1 MLVSV
6 TVMLRFLRRLSLVSL
21 ALSLSSCGGN
31 GPTVVPTPTPPPGYS
46 VTATV
51 FYDEDGNGVLGAQ
64 EHVRLPG
71 VEVVIGSASAR
82 TAPATGQALVSGI
95 PEGPAAV
102 GVRIETVPAYFQ
114 PRSLPSIQVPGTA
127 EVRIP
132 LTLPIGT
139 NHANRYLGYGDSI
152 TKGDNSSDRKGY
164 EAKLQVLLVGQLGR
178 AEVHNWGREG
188 DTSAESAEV
197 EIVRRTLGWYDPAY
211 TLILL
216 GTNDWHGC
224 KAMPPTQCGTI
235 DALRT
240 VVETVK
246 DWRGGSLP
254 VLGTLPP
261 ANPAIAPASR
271 NTWNDTMNE
280 LIKQLARQQHVAVA
294 DLNAE
299 FKAAG
304 NLPSLFEDDV
314 HPNDAGYQVLAQGWM
329 KGITGARS
337 ASASSRRRFGFSL
350 VR

>member
-6 TVMLRFLRRLSLVSL
+6 TVMRRFLLWLSLAS
-21 ALSLSSCGGN
+21 LSLLVTSCGGSGSPPT
-31 GPTVVPTPTPPPGYS
+31 GPTTTPPPGHS

-51 FYDEDGNGVLGAQ
+51 FYDEDGNGQLGTQ
-64 EHVRLPG
+64 ERVRVPG

-82 TAPATGQALVSGI
+82 TVAVTGQAVVSGI
-95 PEGPAAV
+95 SEGLAAV

-114 PRSLPSIQVPGTA
+114 PRAVPSIQVPGTA
-127 EVRIP
+127 EVSIP
-132 LTLPIGT
+132 LTLPIGN

-152 TKGDNSSDRKGY
+152 TKGENSSDGKGY

-178 AEVHNWGREG
+178 AEVHNWGRDA
-188 DTSAESAEV
+188 DTSQESGEV
-197 EIVRRTLGWYDPAY
+197 AVVRKTLRWYDPAY

-224 KAMPPTQCGTI
+224 KSLPPSQCFTI
-235 DALRT
+235 ESLRT
-240 VVETVK
+240 IVETVK
-246 DWRGGSLP
+246 DWQSLP

-261 ANPAIAPASR
+261 VNPAIAPASR
-271 NTWNDTMNE
+271 NTWTDTMNE
-280 LIKQLARQQHVAVA
+280 LIKQLAREQNVAVA

-304 NLPSLFEDDV
+304 NLPSLFDDDV

-329 KGITGARS
+329 KGVTAARS
-337 ASASSRRRFGFSL
+337 VTASSRRRFGFSIE
-350 VR
+350 R